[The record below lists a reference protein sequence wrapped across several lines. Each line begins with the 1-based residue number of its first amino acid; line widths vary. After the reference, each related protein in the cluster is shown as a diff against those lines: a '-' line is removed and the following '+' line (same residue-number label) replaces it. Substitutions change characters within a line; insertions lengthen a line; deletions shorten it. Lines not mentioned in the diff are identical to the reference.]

1 MQQVP
6 LTPYRVGRGKK
17 VWWTLAHIYIYTQI
31 YRERDRDTRSL
42 YVFPVCWSKH
52 GKGHVASSNL
62 PGESTRCRTMIL
74 ELQLAVPA
82 IGREPITSDVYPSQ
96 EVVWPRLAALFVVYL
111 HGLSFK
117 HPSVSQTRAPWT
129 FELVWIGNDVVYIDE
144 Y

>member
-1 MQQVP
+1 
-6 LTPYRVGRGKK
+6 
-17 VWWTLAHIYIYTQI
+17 
-31 YRERDRDTRSL
+31 
-42 YVFPVCWSKH
+42 
-52 GKGHVASSNL
+52 
-62 PGESTRCRTMIL
+62 MIL